1 MKASDLREK
10 SVEDLRELQESLAHD
25 TFQNRLKNFTNRLD
39 DTSQIRK
46 TKRDLARVITLLRE
60 RGAGPASAA
69 KASPS
74 AEAKASPS
82 VDAKAA
88 KAVEAKA
95 SKSVEAKASKSV
107 EAKAS
112 KAVDAKASP
121 SVDAKASPTVDAK
134 ASPPDVVAVPAP
146 PADEAPKKKKTAKK
160 SEAKQS

>member
-10 SVEDLRELQESLAHD
+10 SVEDLRELQASLARD

-60 RGAGPASAA
+60 RSAGPASAPA
-69 KASPS
+69 VT
-74 AEAKASPS
+74 ASPS
-82 VDAKAA
+82 VDAKTSPSVKA
-88 KAVEAKA
+88 KARAPKA
-95 SKSVEAKASKSV
+95 SPV
-107 EAKAS
+107 
-112 KAVDAKASP
+112 VDAKASP
-121 SVDAKASPTVDAK
+121 SDDAKASPSDDAK

-146 PADEAPKKKKTAKK
+146 PADEAPKKKKSAKK

>member
-10 SVEDLRELQESLAHD
+10 SVEDLRELQASLARD

-60 RGAGPASAA
+60 RSAGPA
-69 KASPS
+69 PS
-74 AEAKASPS
+74 IDATASPS
-82 VDAKAA
+82 VDAP
-88 KAVEAKA
+88 
-95 SKSVEAKASKSV
+95 
-107 EAKAS
+107 
-112 KAVDAKASP
+112 ASP
-121 SVDAKASPTVDAK
+121 SVKAKVSRSAKAK

-146 PADEAPKKKKTAKK
+146 PADEAPKKKKSAKK

>member
-10 SVEDLRELQESLAHD
+10 SVEDLRELQESLARD

-60 RGAGPASAA
+60 RSAGQAPAAKAVAATASPSVAAKAAKAGEAKKAKAATA

-74 AEAKASPS
+74 
-82 VDAKAA
+82 
-88 KAVEAKA
+88 
-95 SKSVEAKASKSV
+95 
-107 EAKAS
+107 
-112 KAVDAKASP
+112 VDAKASP
-121 SVDAKASPTVDAK
+121 SVDAKASPSVDAK
-134 ASPPDVVAVPAP
+134 ASPDVVAVPA
-146 PADEAPKKKKTAKK
+146 PADEAPKKKKSAKK